1 MRVAI
6 NDSSSGG
13 GEGGSIEGPNVA
25 MEDFAGED
33 GLTKAECRDIC
44 AQLSHSPFLDP
55 NRISCVNYERP
66 LGDGAYCVA
75 YRAELEGVGQI
86 ALRVVKSEN
95 AKEVIKELKQ
105 NVSIRGT
112 TVETYGVTVVKWQ
125 GTTWRVAQVMEIC
138 EMGNMDD
145 FIAQRPSLSSR
156 SRVGIL
162 RAALRKLCD
171 LKRSRVVWRDL
182 KGQNMLVR
190 RQDGEVV
197 DFVFC
202 DFGFAVTLPENEK
215 RRMTLNGPGTE
226 GYIAPET
233 KTPDYQFSCDMW
245 AFLVWAC
252 SICVDLAK
260 TGAGELEHEIAKLK
274 LNTRYSSSRKAEEAK
289 VKKVLRQK
297 FLEAGLVRE
306 DCRGLFELLSSDECP
321 WTQPEL
327 RWTAEEAHAI
337 ISQRFGFGERARVE
351 CLSPSSCLK
360 TLKIAE
366 SGKENASLG
375 SKPPGGATRR
385 VTRTRSRKAL
395 GALQNGV

>member
-1 MRVAI
+1 MGDELAQEL
-6 NDSSSGG
+6 S
-13 GEGGSIEGPNVA
+13 E
-25 MEDFAGED
+25 
-33 GLTKAECRDIC
+33 AECRRIC
-44 AQLSHSPFLDP
+44 AQVSRPGLSYLDT
-55 NRISCVNYERP
+55 NRIISINFERP

-75 YRAELEGVGQI
+75 YRAQLEGVGQI
-86 ALRVVKSEN
+86 ALRIVKSGL
-95 AKEVIKELKQ
+95 AREVIKELKQ

-112 TVETYGVTVVKWQ
+112 TVETYGVTVVKWR
-125 GTTWRVAQVMEIC
+125 GTTWRVAQVMELC
-138 EMGNMDD
+138 ELGNMDD
-145 FIAQRPSLSSR
+145 FLAAPEQRGLSLR

-162 RAALRKLCD
+162 RAALRKLCE

-190 RQDGEVV
+190 RQDGEDV

-306 DCRGLFELLSSDECP
+306 DCRGLFELLSGDECP

-337 ISQRFGFGERARVE
+337 ISQRFGFGERSRVE

-375 SKPPGGATRR
+375 SKPPGKPARR
-385 VTRTRSRKAL
+385 ITRSRKAL

>member
-1 MRVAI
+1 MGDELAQEL
-6 NDSSSGG
+6 S
-13 GEGGSIEGPNVA
+13 E
-25 MEDFAGED
+25 
-33 GLTKAECRDIC
+33 AECRRIC
-44 AQLSHSPFLDP
+44 AQISRPGLSYLDT
-55 NRISCVNYERP
+55 NRIISINFERP

-86 ALRVVKSEN
+86 ALRIVKSGL
-95 AKEVIKELKQ
+95 AREVIKELKQ

-112 TVETYGVTVVKWQ
+112 TVETYGVTVVKWR
-125 GTTWRVAQVMEIC
+125 GTTWRVAQVMELC
-138 EMGNMDD
+138 ELGNMDD
-145 FIAQRPSLSSR
+145 FLAAPEQRGLSLR

-162 RAALRKLCD
+162 RAALRKLCE

-190 RQDGEVV
+190 RQDGEDV

-306 DCRGLFELLSSDECP
+306 DCRGLFELLSGDECP

-375 SKPPGGATRR
+375 SKPLGGVTRR

>member
-1 MRVAI
+1 MGDELAQEL
-6 NDSSSGG
+6 S
-13 GEGGSIEGPNVA
+13 E
-25 MEDFAGED
+25 
-33 GLTKAECRDIC
+33 AECRRIC
-44 AQLSHSPFLDP
+44 AQVSRPGLSYLDT
-55 NRISCVNYERP
+55 NRIISINFERP

-86 ALRVVKSEN
+86 ALRIVKSGL
-95 AKEVIKELKQ
+95 AREVIKELKQ

-112 TVETYGVTVVKWQ
+112 TVETYGVTVVKWR
-125 GTTWRVAQVMEIC
+125 GTTWRVAQVMELC
-138 EMGNMDD
+138 ELGNMDD
-145 FIAQRPSLSSR
+145 FLAAPEQRGLSLR

-162 RAALRKLCD
+162 RAALRKLCE

-190 RQDGEVV
+190 RQDGEDV

-306 DCRGLFELLSSDECP
+306 DCRGLFELLSGDECP

-375 SKPPGGATRR
+375 SKPLGGATRR
-385 VTRTRSRKAL
+385 VTHTRSRKAL

>member
-1 MRVAI
+1 MGDELAQEL
-6 NDSSSGG
+6 S
-13 GEGGSIEGPNVA
+13 E
-25 MEDFAGED
+25 
-33 GLTKAECRDIC
+33 AECRRIC
-44 AQLSHSPFLDP
+44 AQVSRPGLSYLDT
-55 NRISCVNYERP
+55 NRIISINFERP

-86 ALRVVKSEN
+86 ALRIVKSGL
-95 AKEVIKELKQ
+95 AREVIKELKQ

-112 TVETYGVTVVKWQ
+112 TVETYGVTVVKWR
-125 GTTWRVAQVMEIC
+125 GTTWRVAQVMELC
-138 EMGNMDD
+138 ELGNMDD
-145 FIAQRPSLSSR
+145 FLAAPEQRGLSLR

-162 RAALRKLCD
+162 RAALRKLCE

-190 RQDGEVV
+190 RQDGEDV

-297 FLEAGLVRE
+297 T
-306 DCRGLFELLSSDECP
+306 S
-321 WTQPEL
+321 
-327 RWTAEEAHAI
+327 
-337 ISQRFGFGERARVE
+337 
-351 CLSPSSCLK
+351 
-360 TLKIAE
+360 
-366 SGKENASLG
+366 
-375 SKPPGGATRR
+375 
-385 VTRTRSRKAL
+385 
-395 GALQNGV
+395 